1 MVSDVAHLKGF
12 ARMPFRR
19 FLALAPVVLAIP
31 LLAAAAPP
39 RLAPVPVTDA
49 TSIVAAVNGDV
60 ISHGDVE
67 ERARLFAL
75 SAGLAPTREVMDRLS
90 AHVIR
95 ELIDEKLRLQ
105 EMQKRKIVVSDKD
118 IASAIRLVEQRN
130 GMQPGALRLKLA
142 SAGIDMRTMIDQVRV
157 QIGWTRVL
165 RDQLGSLVEPS
176 ATDIADQQRLLKEQ
190 TGQPEYRVGEIFLP
204 VSNPAQDGEV
214 KSLADTIIQ
223 QLRGGA
229 AFAVV
234 AAQFSQ
240 SQTALEGGDLGW
252 VQPVQLDPEVA
263 RVVAQMP
270 DGAVAN
276 PIRVPGGYVIATMR
290 GKRLIGS
297 DPATILTVREA
308 FLPFSTRLDPQNPT
322 EQQKQTLEHAR
333 QLATTIHSCDEMEA
347 ANKAA
352 GSAHPSDPGEVR
364 LEGVNPPAFRALL
377 ASLPDG
383 KPSQPLVALD
393 GISLVVI
400 CKRETK
406 NLAFENK
413 DDIVNRIVGERAEL
427 ASQQLLRDLQR
438 RAAIEMR
445 PGNS

>member
-1 MVSDVAHLKGF
+1 MQ
-12 ARMPFRR
+12 RR
-19 FLALAPVVLAIP
+19 KV
-31 LLAAAAPP
+31 
-39 RLAPVPVTDA
+39 
-49 TSIVAAVNGDV
+49 
-60 ISHGDVE
+60 
-67 ERARLFAL
+67 
-75 SAGLAPTREVMDRLS
+75 
-90 AHVIR
+90 
-95 ELIDEKLRLQ
+95 
-105 EMQKRKIVVSDKD
+105 VVSDKD

-130 GMQPGALRLKLA
+130 NMQPGALRQKLA

-176 ATDIADQQRLLKEQ
+176 PADIADQQRLLKDQ

-204 VSNPAQDGEV
+204 VSNPAQDAEV

-223 QLRGGA
+223 QLRGGV
-229 AFAVV
+229 AFSVV

-252 VQPVQLDPEVA
+252 VQPLQLDPEVA

-297 DPATILTVREA
+297 DLATILTVRQA
-308 FLPFSTRLDPQNPT
+308 FFPFSTRLDPQNPT
-322 EQQKQTLEHAR
+322 EQQKQTLEHAK
-333 QLATTIHSCDEMEA
+333 QISTTIHSCDEMEA

-352 GSAHPSDPGEVR
+352 GGTHPADPGDVR

-377 ASLPDG
+377 ASLPEG
-383 KPSQPLVALD
+383 KSSQPLVAID
-393 GISLVVI
+393 GISLIVI

-406 NLAFENK
+406 NLAVESK
-413 DDIVNRIVGERAEL
+413 DEIVNHIVGERAEL